1 MKKNWVSI
9 VSLVLNVVLLVSVIS
24 LGGKLERTEENLRG
38 WIGHV
43 EHEVQESTE
52 TVVGRVERLLEDS
65 AKQVA
70 DFSVEPVG
78 VDAENRTLEVNL
90 RLNLSRWSE
99 DTTVVMEVAAGANL
113 FLTAL
118 PVDGAGSCNE
128 ILSFPM
134 DNSMEIRLTAAIT
147 TGGVTTR
154 EELGSW
160 SDVSM
165 LLPVQLRSWGG
176 TSPVYRDG
184 CLTIEQ
190 QEGWPETPDGDE
202 ARVSDICYRLY
213 VNHEKVREASQCEN
227 WQQECAAG
235 DEIRLT
241 LFCRDEYG
249 LGYEFTLLE
258 FVCDETA
265 GEAGIG
271 SSSKQS
277 ISPVLSWD

>member
-43 EHEVQESTE
+43 EHEVQETTE
-52 TVVGRVERLLEDS
+52 TVVGRVERMLEDS

-90 RLNLSRWSE
+90 RLNLRRWSE
-99 DTTVVMEVAAGANL
+99 DTTVQLKAVAGQDT
-113 FLTAL
+113 FITAL
-118 PVDGAGSCNE
+118 PVNGLGSCVGQIGIPLNQQCPVE
-128 ILSFPM
+128 LDAVI
-134 DNSMEIRLTAAIT
+134 IT
-147 TGGVTTR
+147 DGVSVR

-265 GEAGIG
+265 GESGIG